1 MLEIDG
7 SYGEGGGQLLRVAV
21 ALSAI
26 TGIPVRLTAIRAGRD
41 RPGMAPQ
48 HLAAVR
54 AVAELCGARTEG
66 LERRSETLVFAPGA
80 LRAGRYR
87 FDVGT
92 AGSIT
97 LVLQALLPVLASA
110 PGACEVTVTG
120 GTDVRGAP
128 PLDYF
133 IHVLLPLLRRMGV
146 RARLH
151 VRRRGY
157 YPRGGGE
164 VTLEVA
170 GANLRP
176 LVLESPGTLTAVRGL
191 AHVGNLPA
199 HIAERMRA
207 AATDAL
213 GVYGLQARVETQIL
227 GPDDAF
233 GPGGAIVLWAA
244 AGGGALGAGRV
255 AERGVR
261 AESLGEAVAAE
272 LRGSLACGAALDV
285 HAADQILVY
294 LALAGGPSRF
304 TAPELSSHART
315 AIWLIG
321 QFTPARF
328 TAEPAGRCIAIG
340 TLAQGGQDAPV

>member
-26 TGIPVRLTAIRAGRD
+26 TGIPARLTAIRAGRD
-41 RPGMAPQ
+41 KPGMAPQ

-54 AVAELCGARTEG
+54 AVAEVCGATTEG
-66 LERRSETLVFAPGA
+66 LERRSETLGFAPGA

-92 AGSIT
+92 AGSVT
-97 LVLQALLPVLASA
+97 LVLQAILPVLASA
-110 PGACEVTVTG
+110 PGASEVTVTG

-133 IHVLLPLLRRMGV
+133 IHVLLPLLRRMGL

-164 VTLEVA
+164 MTLEVTGA
-170 GANLRP
+170 GLRP
-176 LVLESPGTLTAVRGL
+176 LLLESLGTLAGVRGL

-207 AATDAL
+207 AATEAL
-213 GVYGLQARVETQIL
+213 GGFGSQARIETQVL
-227 GPDDAF
+227 GPEAAC
-233 GPGGAIVLWAA
+233 GHGGAIVLWAA
-244 AGGGALGAGRV
+244 AAGGALGAGRV

-261 AESLGEAVAAE
+261 AESLGESAAAE
-272 LRGSLACGAALDV
+272 LRGSIECGAALDV
-285 HAADQILVY
+285 HATDQVLIY
-294 LALAGGPSRF
+294 AALAGGPSRF
-304 TAPELSSHART
+304 TAPELSSHAMT
-315 AIWLIG
+315 AMWLIE
-321 QFTPARF
+321 QFTPTRF
-328 TAEPAGRCIAIG
+328 TVEPAGRCISIG
-340 TLAQGGQDAPV
+340 ARPQGGRMPAA